1 MKNTTQ
7 YNNSF
12 SSPAS
17 YSLMVFRE
25 LPLTKSEW
33 LVAENLQFFNK
44 EENGTI
50 YSLKET
56 FKDQAHLLGFID
68 KLNENHFTIISI
80 NKIQ

>member
-7 YNNSF
+7 HSNSF

-25 LPLTKSEW
+25 LPLAKSEW
-33 LVAENLQFFNK
+33 LVAENLQIFNK

-56 FKDQAHLLGFID
+56 FKDQAHLLVFID

-80 NKIQ
+80 NKI